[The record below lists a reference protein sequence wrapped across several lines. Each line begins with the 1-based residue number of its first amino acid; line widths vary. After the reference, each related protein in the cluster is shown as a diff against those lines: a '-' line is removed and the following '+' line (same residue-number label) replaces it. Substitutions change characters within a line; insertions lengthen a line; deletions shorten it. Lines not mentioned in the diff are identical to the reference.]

1 MDAFL
6 SETGLQGQMPF
17 LVVCPVVVV
26 SKDDGVHP
34 ASAEIYQALND
45 VGFTIL
51 PTRLPIGG
59 TSYG

>member
-1 MDAFL
+1 
-6 SETGLQGQMPF
+6 MPF

-26 SKDDGVHP
+26 SKNDGVHP
-34 ASAEIYQALND
+34 ASAEIDQALND